1 MSKYRIKSTS
11 TFKKDLKRL
20 LRQGKDISEL
30 DAAIATLADGLSLD
44 DRYLDH
50 PLSGNWKGFRDCHIA
65 PDWILLYKIEA
76 DILVL
81 TLTRSGSHSDLKL

>member
-1 MSKYRIKSTS
+1 MSKYRIKRTS

-20 LRQGKDISEL
+20 LRQG
-30 DAAIATLADGLSLD
+30 
-44 DRYLDH
+44 
-50 PLSGNWKGFRDCHIA
+50 
-65 PDWILLYKIEA
+65 IEA